1 MRFFKR
7 NWKTILSAV
16 IVLLVIAAAIAGT
29 SIHSVKD
36 EQKRAMEALQPVEI
50 GEEQILSEEE
60 AAAETAE
67 TEQPKEEQKEQAKQ
81 KERAKQKGKKTEKTG
96 KKAAE
101 TAKPKTQTTGKNTPE
116 EKKTEKKTKEK
127 KSKTTPKQTKA
138 PQTKEEIGKQKEQE
152 AKQNTDYPKVVITV
166 PKNEQLRQE
175 DEAKKDDDR
184 KTSDGTATDKDK
196 FQTDP
201 VPSGKPLP
209 VNQED
214 QKVDNDEEFY
224 VTISIDCLTILQ
236 NMDNL
241 EKGKEKYVG
250 DGWILKTTKVKCKKG
265 QTVYDILEQVCK
277 AYSIQ
282 MENSYTPLYGSNY
295 IEGIGNLYEFDCGN
309 LSGWMYNVDGWY
321 PNYGCSRYVL
331 KAGEAIQW
339 RYTCNGLGADLGSD
353 FMSGE
358 SK

>member
-50 GEEQILSEEE
+50 GEEQILTEEDAE
-60 AAAETAE
+60 TETAE
-67 TEQPKEEQKEQAKQ
+67 AEQPKEQTG
-81 KERAKQKGKKTEKTG
+81 QKGKKTEK
-96 KKAAE
+96 KQKAEE
-101 TAKPKTQTTGKNTPE
+101 TAKPKKETTGETAPD
-116 EKKTEKKTKEK
+116 EKKTEKKRNEK
-127 KSKTTPKQTKA
+127 KSEKAVKQGKTS
-138 PQTKEEIGKQKEQE
+138 QTKEEIAKQKEKE
-152 AKQNTDYPKVVITV
+152 AKQNTKYPKVVITV
-166 PKNEQLRQE
+166 PQNEELRQN

-184 KTSDGTATDKDK
+184 KISDGTATDQDDFK
-196 FQTDP
+196 TDP

-209 VNQED
+209 VNPDDQE
-214 QKVDNDEEFY
+214 VDNDEEFY

-236 NMDNL
+236 NMENL

-282 MENSYTPLYGSNY
+282 MESSYTPMYGSSY
-295 IEGIGNLYEFDCGN
+295 VEGIGNLYEFDCGN

>member
-60 AAAETAE
+60 AATETAE
-67 TEQPKEEQKEQAKQ
+67 TEQPKEEQKEQ
-81 KERAKQKGKKTEKTG
+81 AKQKGKKTEKTG

-101 TAKPKTQTTGKNTPE
+101 TAKPKTQTTGKTAPD
-116 EKKTEKKTKEK
+116 EKKTEKK
-127 KSKTTPKQTKA
+127 TKA
-138 PQTKEEIGKQKEQE
+138 PQTKEEIGKKKEQE
-152 AKQNTDYPKVVITV
+152 AKQNKDYPKVVITV

-175 DEAKKDDDR
+175 DETKKDDDR

-214 QKVDNDEEFY
+214 QKVDNNEEFY
-224 VTISIDCLTILQ
+224 VTISIDCLTVLQ

>member
-50 GEEQILSEEE
+50 GEEQIVSEEE
-60 AAAETAE
+60 AATETAE
-67 TEQPKEEQKEQAKQ
+67 AEQSKEQT
-81 KERAKQKGKKTEKTG
+81 KQKGKKTEKTE
-96 KKAAE
+96 KKETAAE
-101 TAKPKTQTTGKNTPE
+101 TAKPKKETTGKNTPE

-127 KSKTTPKQTKA
+127 QSKTTPKQTKA

-241 EKGKEKYVG
+241 EEGKEKYVG

>member
-50 GEEQILSEEE
+50 GEEQIVSEEE
-60 AAAETAE
+60 AATETAE
-67 TEQPKEEQKEQAKQ
+67 AEQSKEQT
-81 KERAKQKGKKTEKTG
+81 KQKGKKTEKTE
-96 KKAAE
+96 KKETAAE
-101 TAKPKTQTTGKNTPE
+101 TAKSKKETTGKNTPE

-224 VTISIDCLTILQ
+224 VTISIDCLTVLQ

-241 EKGKEKYVG
+241 EEGKEKYVG

>member
-50 GEEQILSEEE
+50 GEEQIVSEEE
-60 AAAETAE
+60 AATETAE
-67 TEQPKEEQKEQAKQ
+67 AEQSKEQT
-81 KERAKQKGKKTEKTG
+81 KQKGKKTEKTEKTE
-96 KKAAE
+96 KKETAAE
-101 TAKPKTQTTGKNTPE
+101 TAKPKKETTGKTAPE

-241 EKGKEKYVG
+241 EEGKEKYVG

>member
-60 AAAETAE
+60 AATETAE

-81 KERAKQKGKKTEKTG
+81 KGKKTEKTG
-96 KKAAE
+96 KK
-101 TAKPKTQTTGKNTPE
+101 
-116 EKKTEKKTKEK
+116 TKEK
-127 KSKTTPKQTKA
+127 NSKTTPKQTKA
-138 PQTKEEIGKQKEQE
+138 PQTKEELGKKKEQE
-152 AKQNTDYPKVVITV
+152 AKQNKDYPKVVITV

-214 QKVDNDEEFY
+214 QKVDNNEEFY
-224 VTISIDCLTILQ
+224 VTISIDCLTVLQ

-241 EKGKEKYVG
+241 GKGKEKYVG

>member
-1 MRFFKR
+1 MRFVKR

-60 AAAETAE
+60 AATETAE
-67 TEQPKEEQKEQAKQ
+67 AEQQKEEQKEQAKQ
-81 KERAKQKGKKTEKTG
+81 KGKKTEK
-96 KKAAE
+96 KASEE
-101 TAKPKTQTTGKNTPE
+101 TAEPKKQTTGKTAPE

-127 KSKTTPKQTKA
+127 KSETEPKATKA

-152 AKQNTDYPKVVITV
+152 AKQNTDYPKVVISV
-166 PKNEQLRQE
+166 PKNEELRQE
-175 DEAKKDDDR
+175 DETKKDDDR

-209 VNQED
+209 VNQE
-214 QKVDNDEEFY
+214 VDNDEEFY

-241 EKGKEKYVG
+241 DKGKEKYVG

-358 SK
+358 NK

>member
-50 GEEQILSEEE
+50 GEEQIVSEEE
-60 AAAETAE
+60 AATETAE
-67 TEQPKEEQKEQAKQ
+67 AEQSKEQT
-81 KERAKQKGKKTEKTG
+81 KQKGKKTEKKET
-96 KKAAE
+96 AAE
-101 TAKPKTQTTGKNTPE
+101 TAKPKKETTGKNTPE

-241 EKGKEKYVG
+241 EEGKEKYVG

>member
-50 GEEQILSEEE
+50 GEEQIVSEEE
-60 AAAETAE
+60 AATETAE
-67 TEQPKEEQKEQAKQ
+67 AEQS
-81 KERAKQKGKKTEKTG
+81 KERTKQKGKKTEKKET
-96 KKAAE
+96 AAE
-101 TAKPKTQTTGKNTPE
+101 TAKPKKETTGKNTPE

-224 VTISIDCLTILQ
+224 VTISIDCLTVLQ

-241 EKGKEKYVG
+241 EEGKEKYVG

>member
-50 GEEQILSEEE
+50 GEEQILTEEDAE
-60 AAAETAE
+60 TETAE
-67 TEQPKEEQKEQAKQ
+67 AEQPKEQTG
-81 KERAKQKGKKTEKTG
+81 QKGKKTEK
-96 KKAAE
+96 KQKAEE
-101 TAKPKTQTTGKNTPE
+101 TAKPKKETTGETAPD
-116 EKKTEKKTKEK
+116 EKKTEKKRNEK
-127 KSKTTPKQTKA
+127 KSEKAVKQGKTS
-138 PQTKEEIGKQKEQE
+138 QTKEEIAKQKEKE
-152 AKQNTDYPKVVITV
+152 AKQNTKYPKVVITV
-166 PKNEQLRQE
+166 PQNEELRQN

-184 KTSDGTATDKDK
+184 KISDGTATDQDDFK
-196 FQTDP
+196 TDP

-209 VNQED
+209 VNPDDQE
-214 QKVDNDEEFY
+214 VDNDEEFY

-236 NMDNL
+236 NMENL
-241 EKGKEKYVG
+241 EKGKENYVG

-282 MENSYTPLYGSNY
+282 MESSYTPMYGSSY
-295 IEGIGNLYEFDCGN
+295 VEGIGNLYEFDCGN

>member
-60 AAAETAE
+60 AATETAE
-67 TEQPKEEQKEQAKQ
+67 TEQPKEEQKEQ
-81 KERAKQKGKKTEKTG
+81 AKQKGKKTEKTG

-101 TAKPKTQTTGKNTPE
+101 TAKPKTQTTGKTAPD
-116 EKKTEKKTKEK
+116 EKKTKEK

-138 PQTKEEIGKQKEQE
+138 PQTKEEIGKKKEQE
-152 AKQNTDYPKVVITV
+152 AKQNKDYPKVVITV

-214 QKVDNDEEFY
+214 QKVDNNEEFY
-224 VTISIDCLTILQ
+224 VTISIDCLTVLQ

-358 SK
+358 GK

>member
-16 IVLLVIAAAIAGT
+16 VVLLVVAAAIAGT

-50 GEEQILSEEE
+50 GEEQILTEEDAE
-60 AAAETAE
+60 TETAE
-67 TEQPKEEQKEQAKQ
+67 AEQPKEQTG
-81 KERAKQKGKKTEKTG
+81 QKGKKTEK
-96 KKAAE
+96 KQKAEE
-101 TAKPKTQTTGKNTPE
+101 TAKPKKETTGETAPD
-116 EKKTEKKTKEK
+116 EKKTEKKRNEK
-127 KSKTTPKQTKA
+127 KSEKAVKQGKTS
-138 PQTKEEIGKQKEQE
+138 QTKEEIAKQKEKE
-152 AKQNTDYPKVVITV
+152 AKQNTKYPKVVITV
-166 PKNEQLRQE
+166 PQNEELRQN

-184 KTSDGTATDKDK
+184 KISDGTATDQDDFK
-196 FQTDP
+196 TDP

-209 VNQED
+209 VNPDDQE
-214 QKVDNDEEFY
+214 VDNDEEFY

-236 NMDNL
+236 NMENL

-282 MENSYTPLYGSNY
+282 MESSYTPMYGSSY
-295 IEGIGNLYEFDCGN
+295 VEGIGNLYEFDCGN

>member
-50 GEEQILSEEE
+50 GEEQIVSEEE
-60 AAAETAE
+60 AATETAE
-67 TEQPKEEQKEQAKQ
+67 AEQSKEQT
-81 KERAKQKGKKTEKTG
+81 KQKGKKTEKTE
-96 KKAAE
+96 KKETAAE
-101 TAKPKTQTTGKNTPE
+101 TAKPKKETTGKNTPE

-241 EKGKEKYVG
+241 EEGKEKYVG

>member
-50 GEEQILSEEE
+50 GEEQIVSEEE
-60 AAAETAE
+60 AATETAE
-67 TEQPKEEQKEQAKQ
+67 AEQSKEQT
-81 KERAKQKGKKTEKTG
+81 KQKGKKTEKTE
-96 KKAAE
+96 KKETAAE
-101 TAKPKTQTTGKNTPE
+101 TAKPKKETTGKNTPE

-241 EKGKEKYVG
+241 EEGKEKYVG

-353 FMSGE
+353 FMNGE

>member
-50 GEEQILSEEE
+50 GEEQIVSEEE
-60 AAAETAE
+60 AATETAE
-67 TEQPKEEQKEQAKQ
+67 AEQSKEQTKQ
-81 KERAKQKGKKTEKTG
+81 KRKKTEKTE
-96 KKAAE
+96 KKETAAE
-101 TAKPKTQTTGKNTPE
+101 TAKPKKETTGKNTPE
-116 EKKTEKKTKEK
+116 EKKTEKNTKEK

-241 EKGKEKYVG
+241 EEGKEKYVG

>member
-16 IVLLVIAAAIAGT
+16 VVLLVVAAAIAGT

-50 GEEQILSEEE
+50 GEEQILTEED
-60 AAAETAE
+60 AKTETAE
-67 TEQPKEEQKEQAKQ
+67 AEQPKEQTG
-81 KERAKQKGKKTEKTG
+81 QKGKKTEK
-96 KKAAE
+96 KQKAEE
-101 TAKPKTQTTGKNTPE
+101 TAKPKKETTGKTAPD
-116 EKKTEKKTKEK
+116 EKKTEKKRNEK
-127 KSKTTPKQTKA
+127 KSEKAAKQGKTS
-138 PQTKEEIGKQKEQE
+138 QTKEEIAKQKEKE
-152 AKQNTDYPKVVITV
+152 AKQNTKYPKVVISV
-166 PKNEQLRQE
+166 PKNEELRQN

-184 KTSDGTATDKDK
+184 KISDGTATDQDDFK
-196 FQTDP
+196 TDP

-209 VNQED
+209 VNPDDQE
-214 QKVDNDEEFY
+214 VDNDEEFY

-236 NMDNL
+236 NMENL
-241 EKGKEKYVG
+241 KAGKENYVG

-282 MENSYTPLYGSNY
+282 MESSYTPMYGSSY
-295 IEGIGNLYEFDCGN
+295 VEGIGNLYEFDCGN

>member
-16 IVLLVIAAAIAGT
+16 VVLLVIAAAIAGT

-60 AAAETAE
+60 AGTDTSEA
-67 TEQPKEEQKEQAKQ
+67 EQPLEQTGK
-81 KERAKQKGKKTEKTG
+81 KGKKTEKKQAADKTEKA
-96 KKAAE
+96 KKD
-101 TAKPKTQTTGKNTPE
+101 TTGKTAPDKKKS
-116 EKKTEKKTKEK
+116 EKKQKAEKNEK
-127 KSKTTPKQTKA
+127 ISKQ
-138 PQTKEEIGKQKEQE
+138 
-152 AKQNTDYPKVVITV
+152 KVVITV
-166 PKNEQLRQE
+166 PKNEDLRQK
-175 DEAKKDDDR
+175 DETKKDDDR
-184 KTSDGTATDKDK
+184 KISDGTATDQDN

-209 VNQED
+209 VDPDD
-214 QKVDNDEEFY
+214 QKVDDDEEFY
-224 VTISIDCLTILQ
+224 VTISIDCLTVLQ
-236 NMDNL
+236 NMENL
-241 EKGKEKYVG
+241 EAGKEKYVR
-250 DGWILKTTKVKCKKG
+250 DGWLLKTTKVKCKKG

-282 MENSYTPLYGSNY
+282 LESSYTPMYGSSY

-353 FMSGE
+353 LMSGE

>member
-50 GEEQILSEEE
+50 GEEQIVSEEE
-60 AAAETAE
+60 AATETAE
-67 TEQPKEEQKEQAKQ
+67 AEQSKEQT
-81 KERAKQKGKKTEKTG
+81 KQKGKKTEKTE
-96 KKAAE
+96 KKETAAE
-101 TAKPKTQTTGKNTPE
+101 TAKPKKETTGKNTPE

-224 VTISIDCLTILQ
+224 VTISIDCLTVLQ

-241 EKGKEKYVG
+241 EEGKEKYVG

>member
-60 AAAETAE
+60 AATETAE

-81 KERAKQKGKKTEKTG
+81 KEQAQPKGKTTDKTG

-101 TAKPKTQTTGKNTPE
+101 TAKPKTQ
-116 EKKTEKKTKEK
+116 EKKTQKNTKEK

-138 PQTKEEIGKQKEQE
+138 PQTKEEIGKKKEQE

-175 DEAKKDDDR
+175 DETKKDDDR

-224 VTISIDCLTILQ
+224 VTISIDCLTVLQ

-265 QTVYDILEQVCK
+265 LQGLFHSDGKFLYTAVW
-277 AYSIQ
+277 IQ
-282 MENSYTPLYGSNY
+282 LHRRHWQ
-295 IEGIGNLYEFDCGN
+295 L
-309 LSGWMYNVDGWY
+309 V
-321 PNYGCSRYVL
+321 
-331 KAGEAIQW
+331 
-339 RYTCNGLGADLGSD
+339 
-353 FMSGE
+353 
-358 SK
+358 

>member
-16 IVLLVIAAAIAGT
+16 IVLLVIAATIAGT

-50 GEEQILSEEE
+50 GEEQILSEE
-60 AAAETAE
+60 AATETAE
-67 TEQPKEEQKEQAKQ
+67 AEQSKEQT
-81 KERAKQKGKKTEKTG
+81 KQKGKKTEKKET
-96 KKAAE
+96 AEE
-101 TAKPKTQTTGKNTPE
+101 TAKPKEEKTKPKEEKTGKTTPE

-152 AKQNTDYPKVVITV
+152 AKQNKDYPKVVITV
-166 PKNEQLRQE
+166 PKNEELRQE
-175 DEAKKDDDR
+175 DETKKDDDR

-209 VNQED
+209 VDQED

>member
-50 GEEQILSEEE
+50 GEEQIVSEEE
-60 AAAETAE
+60 AATETAE
-67 TEQPKEEQKEQAKQ
+67 AEQSKEQT
-81 KERAKQKGKKTEKTG
+81 KQKGKKTEKTE
-96 KKAAE
+96 KKETAAE
-101 TAKPKTQTTGKNTPE
+101 TAKPKKETTGKNTPE

-224 VTISIDCLTILQ
+224 VTISIDCLTVLQ

-241 EKGKEKYVG
+241 EEGKEKYVG

-321 PNYGCSRYVL
+321 PNYGCARYVL

>member
-1 MRFFKR
+1 MRFVKR

-60 AAAETAE
+60 AATETAE
-67 TEQPKEEQKEQAKQ
+67 AEQQKEEQKEQAKQ
-81 KERAKQKGKKTEKTG
+81 KGKKTEK
-96 KKAAE
+96 KASEE
-101 TAKPKTQTTGKNTPE
+101 TAEPKKQTTGKTAPE
-116 EKKTEKKTKEK
+116 EKKTEKKTKAK
-127 KSKTTPKQTKA
+127 KSETEPKATKA

-152 AKQNTDYPKVVITV
+152 AKQNTDYPKVVISV
-166 PKNEQLRQE
+166 PKNEELRQE
-175 DEAKKDDDR
+175 DETKKDDDR

-241 EKGKEKYVG
+241 DKGKEKYVG

-358 SK
+358 NK

>member
-60 AAAETAE
+60 AATETAE

-81 KERAKQKGKKTEKTG
+81 KGKKTEKTE
-96 KKAAE
+96 KKAAAE
-101 TAKPKTQTTGKNTPE
+101 TAKPKTQTTGKTAPE

-127 KSKTTPKQTKA
+127 QSKTTPKQTKA

>member
-50 GEEQILSEEE
+50 GEEQIVSEEE
-60 AAAETAE
+60 AATETAE
-67 TEQPKEEQKEQAKQ
+67 AEQSKEQT
-81 KERAKQKGKKTEKTG
+81 KQKGKKTEKTE
-96 KKAAE
+96 KKETAAE
-101 TAKPKTQTTGKNTPE
+101 TAKPKKETTGKNTPE

-201 VPSGKPLP
+201 VPSGQPLP